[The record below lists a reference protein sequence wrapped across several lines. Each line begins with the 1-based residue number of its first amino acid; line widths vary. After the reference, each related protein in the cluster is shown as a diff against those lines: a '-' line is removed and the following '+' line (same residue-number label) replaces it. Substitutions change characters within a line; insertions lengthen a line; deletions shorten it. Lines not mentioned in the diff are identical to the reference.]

1 MMRRTWIARLF
12 AAAVVA
18 LGVSA
23 APARAGLL
31 PVSVSVQPEA
41 GNFRW
46 TYSVVL
52 PTDMQLQAGNFFTIY
67 DFGGYVAGSATLTSP
82 FPADADKFWTVSTSN
97 LGPTPNM
104 LNPEDDPNIENI
116 TWTYNGPTINTGG
129 KETLG
134 NFSATSL
141 FQDSQLSFFT
151 GTNPRA
157 SDGVID
163 SNITETLTPVGQIIP
178 PPSGVPEP
186 ATLALAG
193 LGLPLVG
200 AARWVRRKKK

>member
-1 MMRRTWIARLF
+1 MIRRNWIARLF
-12 AAAVVA
+12 AAALVA
-18 LGVSA
+18 VGVSA
-23 APARAGLL
+23 PAQAGLL

-52 PTDMQLQAGNFFTIY
+52 PTDMQLQAGNYFTIY
-67 DFGGYVAGSATLTSP
+67 DFGGYVAGSATVSSP
-82 FPADADKFWTVSTSN
+82 FPPDAAPLWTASTSKV
-97 LGPTPNM
+97 GPTPNL
-104 LNPEDDPNIENI
+104 LNPQDDPNIDNV

-141 FQDSQLSFFT
+141 YSDTQNSFFT

-157 SDGVID
+157 VDGVID
-163 SNITETLTPVGQIIP
+163 SNITETISPVGQTIP
-178 PPSGVPEP
+178 PVSGVPEP

-193 LGLPLVG
+193 LGMPFLGL
-200 AARWVRRKKK
+200 ARWIRRKKA